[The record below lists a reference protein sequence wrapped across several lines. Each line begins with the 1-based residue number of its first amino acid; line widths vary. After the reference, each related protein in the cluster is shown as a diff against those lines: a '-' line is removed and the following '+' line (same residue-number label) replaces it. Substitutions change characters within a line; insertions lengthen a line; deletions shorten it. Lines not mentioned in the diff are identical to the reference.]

1 MNKLFPIVYLLAA
14 SVLAGS
20 FVVAALTL
28 NLFDAA
34 SVSLAALAGAVV
46 ALPVSWV
53 LAAKMNKAIRPS

>member
-1 MNKLFPIVYLLAA
+1 MNKLFPILYILAA

-28 NLFDAA
+28 DLFDAA

-46 ALPVSWV
+46 ALPVAWV
-53 LAAKMNKAIRPS
+53 LAARMSKTIRPS

>member
-1 MNKLFPIVYLLAA
+1 MGKLFPIVYLLAA

-28 NLFDAA
+28 DLFDAA

-46 ALPVSWV
+46 ALPVAWV
-53 LAAKMNKAIRPS
+53 LANRMSKAIRPS

>member
-1 MNKLFPIVYLLAA
+1 MNKLFPILFLLAA

-28 NLFDAA
+28 DLFDAA

-46 ALPVSWV
+46 ALPVAWV
-53 LAAKMNKAIRPS
+53 LAARMSKTIRPS

>member
-1 MNKLFPIVYLLAA
+1 MSKLFPIVYLLAA

-28 NLFDAA
+28 NRFDAA

-46 ALPVSWV
+46 ALPVSWM
-53 LAAKMNKAIRPS
+53 LAARMNKAIRPS